1 MRCSTQTLDIVGS
14 IAAGIQAEIGNVVVG
29 SVFATAQSVAM
40 GGAIPNV
47 VTAAGACAGAAAGAA
62 WPSRSRMD
70 AARQRWR
77 ACGTA
82 YADQRENDNK

>member
-1 MRCSTQTLDIVGS
+1 
-14 IAAGIQAEIGNVVVG
+14 
-29 SVFATAQSVAM
+29 M
-40 GGAIPNV
+40 GGAIPNI

-77 ACGTA
+77 ARGTA
-82 YADQRENDNK
+82 HADQGGNGNE

>member
-1 MRCSTQTLDIVGS
+1 MQ
-14 IAAGIQAEIGNVVVG
+14 AGIGNVVVG
-29 SVFATAQSVAM
+29 SAFATAQSVAM

-47 VTAAGACAGAAAGAA
+47 VMAASACAGAAAGAA

-77 ACGTA
+77 ARGTA